1 MARRTSEAVDKVGEE
16 EAVEPLRRKSEER
29 ENAGVFDS
37 CDEVLSAFEVEWQ
50 SAKLAAKKETLEV
63 NA

>member
-1 MARRTSEAVDKVGEE
+1 MDKVGEE